1 MLQRI
6 TIGRHERGF
15 LFKGADYVRT
25 LRPGAHWV
33 WGLGRV
39 VKRVATT
46 GLVLDLPELDVIL
59 RDPAVWDDVVVVDL
73 RDDERALGWVDGRIH
88 TVLGR
93 GRAVF
98 WKDLKAIEVE
108 TVKVERLRF
117 EHPLLGAILEAAGG
131 KALLQDVVVPKGA
144 RGLVYVDERL
154 HEELG
159 PGRYAYWK
167 GAARVSVDVFDLR
180 EAVIDVAGQ
189 EILTADKV
197 SLRLNLAATYRV
209 TEPRR
214 AAEATSNVGGALYR
228 ELQLALREAV
238 GGRTL
243 DALLAAKDAVGH
255 EVQATVAPKAQA
267 LGATLSGVGIKD
279 VILPGDMKTLLNQV
293 IEAEKRAQANLIAR
307 REETAAT
314 RSLLNTARLI
324 EQSPVL
330 LRLKELEAAER
341 VAAQVGSIQIV
352 GVGMDALLGKL
363 LPGGAEVARLLP
375 DAGGAKA

>member
-1 MLQRI
+1 MLQRF

-15 LFKGADYVRT
+15 LFKGADYLRT
-25 LRPGAHWV
+25 LRPGSHWV
-33 WGLGRV
+33 WGFGRT
-39 VKRVATT
+39 VKRVATSD
-46 GLVLDLPELDVIL
+46 LVLDLPELDVIL
-59 RDPAVWDDVVVVDL
+59 RDPAVWDDLVVVDL
-73 RDDERALGWVDGRIH
+73 RDDERALVWIDGRIH

-93 GRAVF
+93 GRTVF
-98 WKDLKAIEVE
+98 WKDLKTVEVE
-108 TVKVERLRF
+108 TVKAQGLRF
-117 EHPLLGAILEAAGG
+117 EHPLLGAVLDTPGG
-131 KALLQDVVVPKGA
+131 KAQLQDVVVPKGA

-159 PGRYAYWK
+159 PGRYAFWK
-167 GAARVSVDVFDLR
+167 GVARVTVDVIDLR
-180 EAVIDVAGQ
+180 ETPIDIGGQ

-197 SLRLNLAATYRV
+197 SLGLNLAASYRV

-214 AAEATSNVGGALYR
+214 AAEATTNVGGALYR
-228 ELQLALREAV
+228 ELQLALREAI

-243 DALLAAKDAVGH
+243 DALLAAKDAVGR
-255 EVQATVAPKAQA
+255 EILAAVAPKAQA
-267 LGATLSGVGIKD
+267 LGTTLVSVGIRD

-330 LRLKELEAAER
+330 LRLKELEVTER

-363 LPGGAEVARLLP
+363 LPGGDATRLLR
-375 DAGGAKA
+375 DGGAAKA